1 MRMRYRA
8 EVYRVKTNALLVD
21 LGVWESKLRAQMAC
35 LAYQRMI
42 LVWNESRPGVWLAE
56 AASCSYKVTATTD

>member
-1 MRMRYRA
+1 MRYGA
-8 EVYRVKTNALLVD
+8 EVYRVKTNELLVD

-42 LVWNESRPGVWLAE
+42 LVWNESWPGVWLAE
-56 AASCSYKVTATTD
+56 AASCSFKQEFPG